1 MATRNRLATEEET
14 EGVNALAARVS
25 PGTQYG
31 AAPATNL
38 DQQAL
43 DVATFAAR
51 FPEQLAALG
60 WTGPSMV
67 PTGETQTSYAGSD
80 TGFEVPVMGLAPGFA
95 DFVRDKGLSI
105 SLKDMGFATSDIAL
119 MQNNKPIGQYQERP
133 SGLEKIMNPVMD
145 YGVPLFLA
153 SLTGQAIGGLAGSAA
168 NALAPATS
176 TVTNALTPAAIE
188 AGLGTAGYGANAAAA
203 SSGLFNPAAIGAGS
217 ALPFEAMTTAA
228 APSLTAGAIPSAL
241 NPTDILA
248 SQLPEVAAA
257 PLPTPAALAPELAA
271 PVAAP
276 PRLTPAALEAGI
288 GTPGYGTNASA
299 VQAGITPSAGF
310 AGMSPTD
317 FGMSGAQTAAYDT
330 AIAAGATPE
339 AALAAS
345 NAAPVLGS
353 PAATAAT
360 TAAATG
366 ASAVTNPYQ
375 FLIPAASNIVGA
387 VIGAQ
392 ATKSATEASGAAAT
406 RAAELQYQA
415 QKEAL
420 DLQRRM
426 YEENVA
432 RQQPYYQAGVNALAQ
447 LPGRTGAMPPAFQF
461 RPEQLTTDPGY
472 GFRLSEGLK
481 ALERSAAARGGLLSG
496 GTGKAL
502 TRFGQ
507 EMGSQEFGNAYNRAL
522 TEYNALRQR
531 EGEEY
536 NRLAGLAGV
545 GGTTAQQLGQAG
557 QAYGQQ
563 TGNLL
568 TGTAANVG
576 NLLTQQGQNMANAAI
591 ARGSL
596 YGRGLSD
603 IGYLAGQYYG
613 RPPGP

>member
-1 MATRNRLATEEET
+1 M
-14 EGVNALAARVS
+14 
-25 PGTQYG
+25 
-31 AAPATNL
+31 
-38 DQQAL
+38 
-43 DVATFAAR
+43 
-51 FPEQLAALG
+51 
-60 WTGPSMV
+60 
-67 PTGETQTSYAGSD
+67 
-80 TGFEVPVMGLAPGFA
+80 
-95 DFVRDKGLSI
+95 
-105 SLKDMGFATSDIAL
+105 
-119 MQNNKPIGQYQERP
+119 
-133 SGLEKIMNPVMD
+133 
-145 YGVPLFLA
+145 
-153 SLTGQAIGGLAGSAA
+153 
-168 NALAPATS
+168 
-176 TVTNALTPAAIE
+176 
-188 AGLGTAGYGANAAAA
+188 
-203 SSGLFNPAAIGAGS
+203 
-217 ALPFEAMTTAA
+217 
-228 APSLTAGAIPSAL
+228 
-241 NPTDILA
+241 
-248 SQLPEVAAA
+248 
-257 PLPTPAALAPELAA
+257 
-271 PVAAP
+271 
-276 PRLTPAALEAGI
+276 
-288 GTPGYGTNASA
+288 
-299 VQAGITPSAGF
+299 
-310 AGMSPTD
+310 
-317 FGMSGAQTAAYDT
+317 
-330 AIAAGATPE
+330 
-339 AALAAS
+339 
-345 NAAPVLGS
+345 
-353 PAATAAT
+353 
-360 TAAATG
+360 
-366 ASAVTNPYQ
+366 TNPYQ
-375 FLIPAASNIVGA
+375 FIIPAATTIVGA
-387 VIGAQ
+387 KMAAD
-392 ATKSATEASGAAAT
+392 ATKAATESTSAATT

-447 LPGRTGAMPPAFQF
+447 LPGRTGAMPPAFQY

-507 EMGSQEFGNAYNRAL
+507 EMASQEFGNAYNRAL

-568 TGTAANVG
+568 TSTAGNVG